1 MPRFTVSIDV
11 FVKKIVSGSDLQNA
25 VSLILKVKSFFHR
38 VKLLIFAGLLV
49 SNLKVGYLLG

>member
-1 MPRFTVSIDV
+1 VSIDV